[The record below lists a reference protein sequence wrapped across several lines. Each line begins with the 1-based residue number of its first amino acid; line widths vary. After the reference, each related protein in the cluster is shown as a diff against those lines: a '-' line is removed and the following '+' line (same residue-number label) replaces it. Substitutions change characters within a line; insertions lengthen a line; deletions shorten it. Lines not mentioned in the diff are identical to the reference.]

1 MKKTIFLFGIIF
13 FISGCACAN
22 NSNVKKENIK
32 KNTEKQIKSKYIVFR
47 VTGTG
52 VAPCNGMCNV
62 AQAKIM
68 ARRAAIL
75 NAYEQLAER
84 IYGINIDGS
93 DKVKAMITTDTQI
106 SSKVTGVVK
115 GAKIENEEFKDG
127 IYSVT
132 MSVSLDA
139 KNWNNFINYK

>member
-1 MKKTIFLFGIIF
+1 MKQITFILGIIF
-13 FISGCACAN
+13 FITGCACAN
-22 NSNVKKENIK
+22 NPKPVKSVKKE
-32 KNTEKQIKSKYIVFR
+32 TKYHSQKIVFR
-47 VTGTG
+47 VRGTG
-52 VAPCNGMCNV
+52 VVPCNDMCNI

-93 DKVKAMITTDTQI
+93 DKVKSMMITESQI
-106 SSKVTGVVK
+106 SSKVAGVVK

-132 MSVSLDA
+132 MSVTLDA